1 MLNKEIVKLLN
12 EQINKELYSSYL
24 YLDIANYYADQ
35 SLNGFEN
42 WFYIQAKEELD
53 HALLFRKYLLNNGEP
68 VISAEISAKFDTYK
82 DFREPLVKVLEHEEY
97 ITSSINNIY
106 EKAYKLN
113 DFRTTQFLDWFVK
126 EQGEEEKNSG
136 DNIKRYDLFG
146 SDAKGLFML
155 DNELSTRVYTAPSL
169 VI

>member
-53 HALLFRKYLLNNGEP
+53 HALLFRKYLLNNGES
-68 VISAEISAKFDTYK
+68 VISTEISAKFDTYK
-82 DFREPLVKVLEHEEY
+82 DFREPLAKVLEHEEY

-106 EKAYKLN
+106 EKAYKLS

>member
-1 MLNKEIVKLLN
+1 MLNQEIVKLLN
-12 EQINKELYSSYL
+12 EQINRELYSSYL

-53 HALLFRKYLLNNGEP
+53 HALLFRKYLLNNGES
-68 VISAEISAKFDTYK
+68 VISMEISAKFDTYK
-82 DFREPLVKVLEHEEY
+82 DFREPLAKVLEHEEY
-97 ITSSINNIY
+97 ITNSINNIY

>member
-68 VISAEISAKFDTYK
+68 VISAEIPAKFDTYK

>member
-1 MLNKEIVKLLN
+1 MLNQEIVKLLN

-53 HALLFRKYLLNNGEP
+53 HALLFRKYLLNNGES
-68 VISAEISAKFDTYK
+68 VISTEISAKFDTYK
-82 DFREPLVKVLEHEEY
+82 DFREPLAKVLEHEEY

-106 EKAYKLN
+106 EKAYKLS

>member
-1 MLNKEIVKLLN
+1 MLNQEIVKLLN
-12 EQINKELYSSYL
+12 EQINKEFYSSYL
-24 YLDIANYYADQ
+24 YLDMANYFADQ

-42 WFYIQAKEELD
+42 WFYIQAQEELD
-53 HALLFRKYLLNNGEP
+53 HALLFRKYLLNNGES
-68 VISAEISAKFDTYK
+68 VHSTGIVADFGKYN
-82 DFREPLVKVLEHEEY
+82 DFREPLVKVLEHEES
-97 ITSSINNIY
+97 ITNSIHNIY

-126 EQGEEEKNSG
+126 EQGEEEKNAG

-146 SDAKGLFML
+146 GDAKGLFML